1 MKLNIKKN
9 LIGLLALFALQQTN
23 AQVIFKEDFGQSTT
37 RKSSP
42 YVPQAGNDLNLEVS
56 PYTCTP
62 YYRAATSYYVAATRP
77 TCKDNPIGT
86 PASNYGLTNYNG
98 WLKNISDGYYVV
110 VAPANLKDVFDNGTA
125 GTGSWWLSVSDHT
138 ANTNGA
144 VMVVNAGTIRNQ
156 YYRRAVTL
164 KTGTTYKLSV
174 WVMGNGSSVFDLK
187 MEAQNILTEQL
198 LGSNLT
204 GNNQKTLKLSEAN
217 KWEQLFWTFT
227 TPTDQNCNTDI
238 AVSLRNNYTTS
249 ETGNDFYIDDIVLE
263 EVVDPSADIIDC
275 NPQNGV
281 IDDIIKANDDA
292 ITTSLKGG
300 VYSIIGNDSYSKV
313 VGNIVLNGTG
323 KNSSIIPLGTWPTGY
338 SIDTSGQLVI
348 APNAPALTNPL
359 EYQIT
364 NLLGV
369 SSIAK
374 ITVKQDLGVS
384 IKGNPDVYDWVTGPK
399 TYSTVS
405 SNDVYNGGIAGQGFI
420 FSGIEQNAKISPKGT
435 WPNGISLNT
444 TTGEITTTA
453 AAVKP
458 IAAIY
463 YTLCNMVGVCQD
475 IAVTFLGVEGD
486 FNPGKI
492 SSTGETCYNGTIE
505 VVNTE
510 KASYLAYLMS
520 YNWQA
525 SIDNGV
531 TWRDFGT
538 ISESENQENESAGDV
553 IIQKGDKLIIN
564 GLKKPILVRR
574 QVKRIGLSG
583 YAYTAPVLITPS
595 EENTITLPDNI
606 NAFAAEQGT
615 SFTFPTVST
624 KFPSTITIYDS
635 EGKEVGNKISNLK
648 KGDYSFT
655 IKATTTAEAPMAGC
669 ETFTSIQL
677 IVYDLKDCD
686 IVKKKIFATDVRDW
700 SSGLSG
706 VANKEKAVNGN
717 RADYATI
724 TGGVVILGIGTVGV
738 DLYFTKLSD
747 PNDPKS
753 KRVLYTAEELKGKKV
768 SIKLGEQYSGLKVA
782 GGLSVVGRYT
792 SATDPNDIGLTSGIP
807 IGITN
812 ENAGTS
818 FGVKG
823 GVLDLLKGDNV
834 FDFSFIPAKS
844 NGTHVAYNGVRV
856 QLGSLLSVADLAT
869 VFHAYIEEEELV
881 TDPNYKPLG
890 DITVN
895 PPSSLL
901 YPTEQKDID
910 GTDLTGIKNVDIKL
924 NEFTHDVTWGNR
936 SEVLNVASSL
946 SSVVHPYYAVDDNYD
961 SYTLFNA
968 TAGVLNQQFL
978 RTHLR
983 QAARPGDQIQVTLA
997 YPNINVLNL
1006 SLLQLGNF
1014 KIVYYLGDTKVGEEN
1029 MEKFRIL
1036 DIGLFNFKNKR
1047 RAVISKPITIPF
1059 DSFEIQQFNTVSVNL
1074 GDGLHVHDIRVAP
1087 MMLFEGQEDTKE
1099 VTKICAADFL
1109 AIKSPDFCTEYEIS
1123 FAKVVKFGGI
1133 YTLPDEDED
1142 PDNNLPLL
1150 DKDGN
1155 PIKEI
1160 LEVEDILNSQLKYSH
1175 SGAGVM
1181 YYNIDRLYTEFEN
1194 EGIIL
1199 VKVQTKRQ
1207 GVNYGNPQY
1216 LRVKLEN
1223 CQEALVNPVIRL
1235 SN

>member
-1 MKLNIKKN
+1 MELNIKKN

-23 AQVIFKEDFGQSTT
+23 AQIIFKEDFGQSTT

-164 KTGTTYKLSV
+164 KTGTTYKLSA

-292 ITTSLKGG
+292 ITTTLEGG
-300 VYSIIGNDSYSKV
+300 VYSIIVNDSYSKV

-323 KNSSIIPLGTWPTGY
+323 KNSSIVPLGTWPTGY
-338 SIDTSGQLVI
+338 SIDTNGQLVI
-348 APNAPALTNPL
+348 TPNAPALTNPL

-384 IKGNPDVYDWVTGPK
+384 IKGNTDVYDWVAGPK

-405 SNDVYNGGIAGQGFI
+405 SNDIYNGGIAGQGFI

-458 IAAIY
+458 TGAIY

-492 SSTGETCYNGTIE
+492 STTGETCYNGTIE

-538 ISESENQENESAGDV
+538 ISENENQENESVGDV

-606 NAFAAEQGT
+606 NAFAAEQGA

-635 EGKEVGNKISNLK
+635 EGKEVGYKISNLK

-655 IKATTTAEAPMAGC
+655 IKATTTGGARVGC
-669 ETFTSIQL
+669 NTYTTIKL

-901 YPTEQKDID
+901 YPTVQKDID

-936 SEVLNVASSL
+936 SEVLNVASGL

-1087 MMLFEGQEDTKE
+1087 MMLFEGQEDSKE

-1216 LRVKLEN
+1216 LRVKLQN

>member
-23 AQVIFKEDFGQSTT
+23 AQVIFKEDFGQSNT

-42 YVPQAGNDLNLEVS
+42 YVPQAGNDLNLQVS

-62 YYRAATSYYVAATRP
+62 YYRAATSYYVDATRP
-77 TCKDNPIGT
+77 TCKDNPVGT
-86 PASNYGLTNYNG
+86 PTSGYGLTNYNG
-98 WLKNISDGYYVV
+98 WLKNVSDGYYVI

-156 YYRRAVTL
+156 YYRRAVKL
-164 KTGTTYKLSV
+164 KSGTTYKLSV

-238 AVSLRNNYTTS
+238 AVSLRNNYTTN

-292 ITTSLKGG
+292 FTTTLKGG

-323 KNSSIIPLGTWPTGY
+323 KNSSIIPLGIWPTGY
-338 SIDTSGQLVI
+338 SIDTNGQLVI
-348 APNAPALTNPL
+348 AANAPALTNPL

-374 ITVKQDLGVS
+374 ITVKQDLGVPFL
-384 IKGNPDVYDWVTGPK
+384 GNEDRYYWDSSKEQVYDVL
-399 TYSTVS
+399 
-405 SNDVYNGGIAGQGFI
+405 SNDTYNGGEPGSGFV
-420 FSGIEQNAKISPKGT
+420 FSGKDQNMTISMKGT
-435 WPNGISLNT
+435 WPSGITLNSLGQIVINQ
-444 TTGEITTTA
+444 G
-453 AAVKP
+453 VKKP
-458 IAAIY
+458 ESAIF
-463 YTLCNMVGVCQD
+463 YTLCNMNGNCQD
-475 IAVTFLGVEGD
+475 IQVTFLGDEGP
-486 FNPGKI
+486 FNPGTI
-492 SSTGETCYNGTIE
+492 TTTRNTCYDGSIE
-505 VVNTE
+505 VVNVE
-510 KASYLAYLMS
+510 KASYIAYLMS

-525 SIDNGV
+525 SVDNGA
-531 TWRDFGT
+531 TWQDFGAL
-538 ISESENQENESAGDV
+538 SEKEDQKDQSIGNV

-564 GLKKPILVRR
+564 GLRKETLVRR
-574 QVKRIGLSG
+574 QAKTIGLNR
-583 YAYTAPVLITPS
+583 YAYTSPVLVTPS

-655 IKATTTAEAPMAGC
+655 IKATTTAEAPMVGC

-706 VANKEKAVNGN
+706 VVNKEKAVNGN

-901 YPTEQKDID
+901 YPIVQKDID
-910 GTDLTGIKNVDIKL
+910 GTDLTDIKNVDIKL

-936 SEVLNVASSL
+936 SEVLNVASGL

-1087 MMLFEGQEDTKE
+1087 MMLFEGQEDSKE

-1175 SGAGVM
+1175 SGAAVM

>member
-1 MKLNIKKN
+1 
-9 LIGLLALFALQQTN
+9 
-23 AQVIFKEDFGQSTT
+23 
-37 RKSSP
+37 
-42 YVPQAGNDLNLEVS
+42 
-56 PYTCTP
+56 
-62 YYRAATSYYVAATRP
+62 
-77 TCKDNPIGT
+77 
-86 PASNYGLTNYNG
+86 
-98 WLKNISDGYYVV
+98 
-110 VAPANLKDVFDNGTA
+110 
-125 GTGSWWLSVSDHT
+125 
-138 ANTNGA
+138 
-144 VMVVNAGTIRNQ
+144 
-156 YYRRAVTL
+156 
-164 KTGTTYKLSV
+164 
-174 WVMGNGSSVFDLK
+174 

-204 GNNQKTLKLSEAN
+204 GNNPKELKLSEAN
-217 KWEQLFWTFT
+217 KWEQLSWTFT

-238 AVSLRNNYTTS
+238 AISLRNNYTTS

-263 EVVDPSADIIDC
+263 EVIDPSATVIDC

-292 ITTSLKGG
+292 ITTTLEGG
-300 VYSIIGNDSYSKV
+300 VYSIITNDSYSKV
-313 VGNIVLNGTG
+313 VGNVVLNGTG
-323 KNSSIIPLGTWPTGY
+323 KNSSIVPLGTWPTGY
-338 SIDTSGQLVI
+338 SIDTNGQLVI
-348 APNAPALTNPL
+348 AANAPALTNPL

-369 SSIAK
+369 SSVAK

-458 IAAIY
+458 TGAIY

-475 IAVTFLGVEGD
+475 IAVTFLGSESPNSD
-486 FNPGKI
+486 WKPGKI

-525 SIDNGV
+525 SIDNGA

-538 ISESENQENESAGDV
+538 ISESENQENESVGDV

-564 GLKKPILVRR
+564 GLKKPTLVRR

-583 YAYTAPVLITPS
+583 YAYTAPVLVTPS
-595 EENTITLPDNI
+595 EENTITLPDKI

-624 KFPSTITIYDS
+624 KFPSTIKILDAN
-635 EGKEVGNKISNLK
+635 GKEVGTTIFDLK
-648 KGDYSFT
+648 KGEYTYT
-655 IKATTTAEAPMAGC
+655 IEATTTTGAPLEGC
-669 ETFTSIQL
+669 VTSVIIQL

-834 FDFSFIPAKS
+834 FDFSFIPTKS

-901 YPTEQKDID
+901 YPIVQKDID
-910 GTDLTGIKNVDIKL
+910 GTDLTDIKNVDIKL

-936 SEVLNVASSL
+936 SEVLNVASGL

-1047 RAVISKPITIPF
+1047 RAVISRPITIPF
-1059 DSFEIQQFNTVSVNL
+1059 DSFEIQQFNTVNVNL
-1074 GDGLHVHDIRVAP
+1074 GDGLHVHDIRIAP
-1087 MMLFEGQEDTKE
+1087 MMLFEGQEDSKE

-1123 FAKVVKFGGI
+1123 FAKVVEFGGT
-1133 YTLPDEDED
+1133 YTIPDKDED
-1142 PDNNLPLL
+1142 PDNDLPLL

-1160 LEVEDILNSQLKYSH
+1160 LKVEDIPNSNLKYSH

-1181 YYNIDRLYTEFEN
+1181 YYNIDRLYTEYEN

-1207 GVNYGNPQY
+1207 GQNYGNAQY
-1216 LRVKLEN
+1216 LRVKLQN

>member
-1 MKLNIKKN
+1 MELNIKKN

-23 AQVIFKEDFGQSTT
+23 AQIIFKEDFGQSTT

-164 KTGTTYKLSV
+164 KTGTTYKLSA

-292 ITTSLKGG
+292 ITTTLKGG

-338 SIDTSGQLVI
+338 SIDTNGQLVI
-348 APNAPALTNPL
+348 AANAPALTNPL

-444 TTGEITTTA
+444 TTGEITTTV

-458 IAAIY
+458 TAAIY

-492 SSTGETCYNGTIE
+492 STTGETCYNGTIE

-538 ISESENQENESAGDV
+538 ISENENQENESVGDV

-564 GLKKPILVRR
+564 GLKKPISVRR

-606 NAFAAEQGT
+606 NSFAAEQGA

-1074 GDGLHVHDIRVAP
+1074 GDGLHIHDIRVAP